1 MQSATPLDTITVQ
14 AEADAALTPPASQ
27 LPTPAAPSL
36 AGDTD
41 PAHASLWDR
50 IMAAETHIAALVPAV
65 NGLVAAVDP
74 TTATRLEAVES
85 KVAAAAPVV
94 EELTAIGA
102 SAASQGHS
110 LTSILGS
117 LVTQL
122 FGWKL

>member
-65 NGLVAAVDP
+65 NPLAVK
-74 TTATRLEAVES
+74 T
-85 KVAAAAPVV
+85 
-94 EELTAIGA
+94 
-102 SAASQGHS
+102 AASLIVDGSRHERSKSHHS
-110 LTSILGS
+110 L
-117 LVTQL
+117 
-122 FGWKL
+122 